1 MSSTVRSVVVSVGV
15 GAALMLM
22 QPTASAGPGDVE
34 KSGAAWWQW
43 VSSIPVGVNPLLD
56 TNGENCMVGQSG
68 GVWYLAGVSGTGT
81 VTRNCTVPAG
91 TAFFVPVF
99 NFVNID
105 TPNVCGQGPDHISV
119 ADLRAAI
126 APFVDGATN
135 LSLTVDNANI
145 NNLRRIKSGVFA
157 ITFPEDNIFDA
168 PCGPP
173 GVPAGV
179 YSPAVDDGYYG
190 QVNALSPGL
199 HVLHIRAESAFGI
212 LDVTYNLTVVP
223 TINH

>member
-1 MSSTVRSVVVSVGV
+1 MSSTVRSVIASVGI
-15 GAALMLM
+15 GTALMLM
-22 QPTASAGPGDVE
+22 QSTATAGPGDVE

-43 VSSIPVGVNPLLD
+43 VSSIPVDVNPLLD
-56 TNGENCMVGQSG
+56 PNGKDCMVGQSG

-81 VTRNCTVPAG
+81 VTRNCTVPG
-91 TAFFVPVF
+91 DTAFFVPVF

-135 LSLTVDNANI
+135 LSLTVDNATV

-199 HVLHIRAESAFGI
+199 HVLHIHAESAFGI
-212 LDVTYNLTVVP
+212 LDVTYNLTVVA